1 MAKQIWYSEE
11 LDKSF
16 ETEEACLEAEKEYE
30 KKVALEKAKKEERKE
45 RAEEVEKAFKDANDA
60 YNNAKELLNKFCE
73 DYGSFHKTVTSVN
86 SPTTKSLF
94 DLFFNDKFFSLF

>member
-73 DYGSFHKTVTSVN
+73 DYGAWHHSIVGTK
-86 SPTTKSLF
+86 PATTTPSKIF
-94 DLFFNDKFFSLF
+94 DLLLNELFF

>member
-45 RAEEVEKAFKDANDA
+45 RAEEVEKAFKDEIA
-60 YNNAKELLNKFCE
+60 
-73 DYGSFHKTVTSVN
+73 
-86 SPTTKSLF
+86 
-94 DLFFNDKFFSLF
+94 FSLMLFNLLRRSLRIL